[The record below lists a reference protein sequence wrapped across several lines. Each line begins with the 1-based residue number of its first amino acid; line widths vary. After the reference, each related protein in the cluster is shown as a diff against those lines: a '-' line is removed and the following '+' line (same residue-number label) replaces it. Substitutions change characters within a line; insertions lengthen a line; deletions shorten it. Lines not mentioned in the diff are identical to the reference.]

1 MKDSIKYSFLLAHRV
16 ISVFLVLIFLSLSA
30 IQVFHHHDGHGLLQE
45 KGKSQ
50 FHASE
55 KCDIC
60 DYFVRHHGKVIHAF
74 TPIVLLVA
82 LAEAITI
89 DTPVDAGICKF
100 ALPGFSNR
108 GPPYFA

>member
-1 MKDSIKYSFLLAHRV
+1 MKDSIKYSFLLSYRV

-30 IQVFHHHDGHGLLQE
+30 IQIFHHHGDHELVQG

-50 FHASE
+50 FHVSE

-60 DYFVRHHGKVIHAF
+60 DYFVRHHGKVIHDF
-74 TPIVLLVA
+74 TPIVLPVA
-82 LAEAITI
+82 LPEAITI
-89 DTPVDAGICKF
+89 DTPVNGSLCKP
-100 ALPGFSNR
+100 ALPGFSNK